1 MEKKL
6 SRLRVRMWRRHRY
19 VEISTLSSCAC
30 SSLNLQATDGH
41 DAVINQPPAGGNQQ
55 QGDSTA
61 TAPATA
67 PATAAP
73 MPHPVLSQGK

>member
-1 MEKKL
+1 MFEM
-6 SRLRVRMWRRHRY
+6 SIM
-19 VEISTLSSCAC
+19 SSCAC
-30 SSLNLQATDGH
+30 SSLNPQATDGH

-61 TAPATA
+61 TAPAPATA